1 MKKNQK
7 NIIIIVTILI
17 FSGIFLLPVEVPYT
31 IDSVA
36 KIFPVQQ
43 WILFRGND
51 GEIFVNTE
59 NFVSSVNNSYQ
70 LTSFERGESIILNLD
85 AALNDG
91 EIVSKGDTLGV
102 IHSSSQQEYLI
113 QLKGELKVL
122 KASLKVAM
130 SGEKKTEIQES
141 EQRLAVAKMELEKQT
156 KIVKRLK
163 ESLQKEI
170 ISFQEYQTAEDEWN
184 ILAKEVNVRQ
194 AELESSLSGE
204 KVEEINRLVEQIS
217 AVKDEISFLQEQV
230 NSQNIIIAPFNG
242 RIDRSFTNDTLLVL
256 SNFDSGIACIPVPL
270 EDAVYINQGEKV
282 SFSSTFTEASL
293 SGEVHMKQP
302 VVQLVGG
309 KQCITVLATVNP
321 LSNDFVTGLL
331 TQVKIDCGSV
341 SVPTYLTRNILN

>member
-1 MKKNQK
+1 M
-7 NIIIIVTILI
+7 
-17 FSGIFLLPVEVPYT
+17 PVELPYT

-51 GEIFVNTE
+51 GEILVNTE

-70 LTSFERGESIILNLD
+70 INSFERGESIILNLD

-91 EIVSKGDTLGV
+91 EVVSKGDTLGV
-102 IHSSSQQEYLI
+102 IYSSSQQEYLI
-113 QLKGELKVL
+113 QLNGELKVL
-122 KASLKVAM
+122 KAALKVAM
-130 SGEKKTEIQES
+130 SGDKKTEIQES

-156 KIVKRLK
+156 KIVSRLK
-163 ESLQKEI
+163 ESLENEI
-170 ISFQEYQTAEDEWN
+170 ISQQEYQTEADELN

-204 KVEEINRLVEQIS
+204 KDEEINRLVEQIS
-217 AVKDEISFLQEQV
+217 AVEDEISFLQEQID
-230 NSQNIIIAPFNG
+230 SQNIIIAPFNG
-242 RIDRSFTNDTLLVL
+242 RIDRNFSNDTLLVL
-256 SNFDSGIACIPVPL
+256 SNFDTGIACIPVPL
-270 EDAVYINQGEKV
+270 EDAVYINEGEKV
-282 SFSSTFTEASL
+282 SFSSTYTEALL
-293 SGEVHMKQP
+293 SGEVQMIHPVMKI
-302 VVQLVGG
+302 VGG